1 MIFCVFIDSQRY
13 CDMEKN
19 YQYFKCRSVV
29 ENKGGASGDAADRDH
44 KDPKR
49 VKNYRNFERQWQNK
63 LKKSY
68 RKIHQ
73 DA

>member
-1 MIFCVFIDSQRY
+1 MCFYIDSQRY

-29 ENKGGASGDAADRDH
+29 ENKGGASGDTADRDH

-49 VKNYRNFERQWQNK
+49 VKNYRNFER
-63 LKKSY
+63 
-68 RKIHQ
+68 
-73 DA
+73 